1 VSVVG
6 GITRIQK
13 IYKRIILE
21 SDREYVKDLI
31 LKLYF
36 SIKKQQ
42 QQQTT
47 KNKSKPRHYL
57 HNNLRLTM
65 VFLRCSFENS
75 IINRLAVKY
84 LYSFTFVYGIW
95 KQQIQETKLIFQLNV
110 QCIFNVLFSYGLE
123 CNDMHLSINIIIWS
137 KSYEDE
143 QVWKNKYINV

>member
-1 VSVVG
+1 
-6 GITRIQK
+6 
-13 IYKRIILE
+13 
-21 SDREYVKDLI
+21 
-31 LKLYF
+31 
-36 SIKKQQ
+36 
-42 QQQTT
+42 
-47 KNKSKPRHYL
+47 
-57 HNNLRLTM
+57 M